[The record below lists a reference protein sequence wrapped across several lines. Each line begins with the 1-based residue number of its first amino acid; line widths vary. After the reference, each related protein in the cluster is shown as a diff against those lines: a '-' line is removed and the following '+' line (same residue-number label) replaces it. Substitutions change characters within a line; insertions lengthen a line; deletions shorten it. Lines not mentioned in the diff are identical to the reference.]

1 MPDLADTLTT
11 GAVARRLGVRA
22 STLRRWE
29 AAGLIPRACG
39 QTLGGHRRW
48 PITVVAE
55 LAARMADYAHVA
67 DTAVEGG
74 LHA

>member
-29 AAGLIPRACG
+29 AAGLIPRASG

-48 PITVVAE
+48 PAAVVAQ
-55 LAARMADYAHVA
+55 LAARMAGHDQATHGA
-67 DTAVEGG
+67 AEGG
-74 LHA
+74 ASA

>member
-29 AAGLIPRACG
+29 AAGLIPRASG

-48 PITVVAE
+48 PAAAVAE
-55 LAARMADYAHVA
+55 LAARMAGHDQDAHGA
-67 DTAVEGG
+67 AEGG
-74 LHA
+74 ASA

>member
-11 GAVARRLGVRA
+11 GAVARQLGVRA
-22 STLRRWE
+22 STVRRWE

-48 PITVVAE
+48 PAALVAE
-55 LAARMADYAHVA
+55 LAARMAGHDQDAHDA
-67 DTAVEGG
+67 AEGG
-74 LHA
+74 ASA